1 MAIYMMKQ
9 KTFPR
14 GKGACVTRA
23 AAYRA
28 GERIRDE
35 RTGRM
40 HSYPGRDDVVYKEV
54 IVPSEFAGNAEI
66 A

>member
-1 MAIYMMKQ
+1 MAIYMMRQ

-14 GKGACVTRA
+14 GKGACVIRA

-28 GERIRDE
+28 GERLRDE

-40 HSYPGRDDVVYKEV
+40 HSYLVDD
-54 IVPSEFAGNAEI
+54 FA
-66 A
+66 